1 MNDEKNVKKGFG
13 TVLRGKEKSTSKEL
27 AEALIYSICS
37 YLFGCGEA
45 VFGTYPFGMAFMC
58 AVRRHVPFSIAG
70 VMLSFLVNGGS
81 IGISFCGLCASTV
94 FRYSVEYV
102 INGRDKFDLFVIKD
116 TPFCRVCAA
125 GVGMLTVTVLNLVN
139 DDLTYYG
146 LFAVFAGVFLGMFMT
161 YVYCLALDGE
171 NKYTQ
176 RYEAGIGAVFFSCV
190 VALKSFDILTTSLG
204 GICAFLFPVYTSRK
218 AGALRGTVIGAL
230 CGAALDISLCP
241 SFAALGFVCGVL
253 PSDAVTL
260 SVVSG
265 VFAFGFFGMYS
276 SNLETVVKY
285 LPEAIIASG
294 IYVPLEKL
302 HVLPRLCIFKDD
314 AAYKNAVP
322 PDRIADKYTI
332 EAYENDLSSL
342 SRSLDGISG
351 IMHAL
356 SDVEKRPAVHEICS
370 LCEKEFSSFCKK
382 CSMKKLC
389 FPNGIK
395 GSPYIRRC
403 AESIYEKGVFS
414 TSDIPEKI
422 KTGCYFAEKLT
433 ANVNMKLAEY
443 NSEKVK
449 NNKTEIMAEDITR
462 FSRFIENVTNERRTR
477 DKLNDPLTSRLK
489 KIGGY
494 KQLFGDNVAVYGQE
508 RLTVIAC
515 GADSLKIRSH
525 SDEIQRNFG
534 KILGITL
541 DKCTFSECDTFTAAV
556 FKMKEKYAC
565 TFSSL
570 QMPKDGEII
579 NGDSVLSF
587 SADGK
592 FYMCICDGMGSGQAA
607 ALASK
612 PAGVFLKNMLSC
624 CSDTEG
630 VLKMLNHFI
639 KNQRGE
645 CFTTVDILCV
655 DLLSGK
661 GSFVK
666 SGAAP
671 SYVIRDGRIFRMASH
686 TPPVGIMEKLCSERI
701 DFTFKNDD
709 IAVMVSDGVADE
721 SDELVWLYNLLTYE
735 SDCTP
740 EQLCEKIMERACTE
754 HLGEDDMTVSA
765 VRISLAG

>member
-1 MNDEKNVKKGFG
+1 MKDEKNVKKGFE
-13 TVLRGKEKSTSKEL
+13 TVLRVKDKSTSKEL
-27 AEALIYSICS
+27 AEALLYSICS

-70 VMLSFLVNGGS
+70 VMLSFLVRDGS
-81 IGISFCGLCASTV
+81 VAISFCGLFASAV
-94 FRYSVEYV
+94 FRYCVAYAVKERDRFDPFYV
-102 INGRDKFDLFVIKD
+102 ND
-116 TPFCRVCAA
+116 TPLCRICAS
-125 GVGMLTVTVLNLVN
+125 GVGMLTVTVLSLIS

-190 VALKSFDILTTSLG
+190 VALRSFHVLGTSLG

-218 AGALRGTVIGAL
+218 TGALKGTVIGAL

-241 SFAALGFVCGVL
+241 AFAALGFVCGVL
-253 PSDAVTL
+253 PSAAVTL

-265 VFAFGFFGMYS
+265 VFAFGFFGLYS
-276 SNLETVVKY
+276 TGFDTVVKY

-302 HVLPRLCIFKDD
+302 HLLPKLSVFKDESV
-314 AAYKNAVP
+314 YKNAVS
-322 PDRIADKYTI
+322 PDRIANKYAL

-389 FPNGIK
+389 FPNGVR
-395 GSPYIRRC
+395 GSSCVRQC
-403 AESIYEKGVFS
+403 AESIYEKGLLS
-414 TSDIPEKI
+414 TSHLPEKI

-443 NSEKVK
+443 NSEKIK
-449 NNKTEIMAEDITR
+449 NNKTEIMAEDLAR
-462 FSRFIENVTNERRTR
+462 FSQFIENVANERRTH
-477 DKLNDPLTSRLK
+477 DKFNAPLTERLK

-494 KQLFGDNVAVYGQE
+494 KHLFGDNVAVYGEE

-515 GADSLKIRSH
+515 GADSLKIRSL
-525 SDEIQRNFG
+525 SAEIQKNFG
-534 KILGITL
+534 KILGVLL
-541 DKCTFSECDTFTAAV
+541 DKCSFSECDGFTAAV
-556 FKMKEKYAC
+556 FKMKEKYKCA
-565 TFSSL
+565 FSSL
-570 QMPKDGEII
+570 QTPKDGETI

-592 FYMCICDGMGSGQAA
+592 FYTCICDGMGSGQAA

-612 PAGVFLKNMLSC
+612 PAGIFLKNMLTC

-639 KNQRGE
+639 RNQRGE
-645 CFTTVDILCV
+645 CFTTVDIMCV
-655 DLLSGK
+655 DLISGK

-666 SGAAP
+666 SGASP
-671 SYVIRDGRIFRMASH
+671 SYVIRDGRIFRMASN

-701 DFTFKNDD
+701 DFAFKKDD
-709 IAVMVSDGVADE
+709 IAVMVSDGIADD

-735 SDCTP
+735 SGCTP

-765 VRISLAG
+765 VCISLA